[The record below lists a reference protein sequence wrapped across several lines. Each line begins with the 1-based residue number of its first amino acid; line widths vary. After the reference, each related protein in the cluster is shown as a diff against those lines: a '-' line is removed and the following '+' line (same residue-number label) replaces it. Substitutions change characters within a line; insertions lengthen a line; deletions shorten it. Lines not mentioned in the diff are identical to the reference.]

1 MSSLIPALLV
11 LGSLGLASASTAAA
25 VPIGCWSGMFTPSNV
40 VASDSNIDYQTNAD
54 CQQYCAGNSAGNGGP
69 IPYSYFS
76 QSGST
81 VTCSCAETEGNPNWS
96 STTPNTNLFC
106 NSGEWSLSITQ
117 STEVFQGCL
126 TPQSV
131 SAYAADPTYVDKGYF
146 SQVEACFGQCRDYA
160 NVFVDPANDSVYG
173 CACSNEVISSDKR
186 NVPTDQCSGYNRM
199 VYSHTPGDYVPGRV
213 ASSVKRRTN
222 RERLRRS
229 ITARKAKAKAKA
241 KAACP
246 EGLTACDVGTIGGDA
261 F

>member
-1 MSSLIPALLV
+1 
-11 LGSLGLASASTAAA
+11 
-25 VPIGCWSGMFTPSNV
+25 
-40 VASDSNIDYQTNAD
+40 
-54 CQQYCAGNSAGNGGP
+54 
-69 IPYSYFS
+69 
-76 QSGST
+76 
-81 VTCSCAETEGNPNWS
+81 
-96 STTPNTNLFC
+96 
-106 NSGEWSLSITQ
+106 
-117 STEVFQGCL
+117 
-126 TPQSV
+126 
-131 SAYAADPTYVDKGYF
+131 
-146 SQVEACFGQCRDYA
+146 
-160 NVFVDPANDSVYG
+160 VFVDPANDSVYG

-186 NVPTDQCSGYNRM
+186 NVPTDHCSGYNRM